1 MFSGP
6 MTALITPFADG
17 KVDET
22 RFKQQIERQVRGGIS
37 AIVAVGTTGESP
49 TLTVEE
55 HEHVIELAVKFADG
69 RVKVIA
75 GTGGNS
81 TAEALELHR
90 FAKQAGADACLSVD
104 PYYNKP
110 TQEGLY
116 RHFMTLSDGVDLPI
130 ILYTI
135 PGRTG
140 ITMATSTVARLYK
153 NGNFAAMKWATGQ
166 LDYVSELMSLCD
178 IPVLSGDDSQ
188 TLPLLSIG
196 GVGVISVLSN
206 LLPEKVSQICAR
218 FKQGDLLG
226 AAQIHHEVFPLTK
239 TLFLDGNP
247 AGIKYAM
254 KIAGLDTGEMRL
266 PLVEVSDP
274 TKRALETE
282 VRKFL

>member
-6 MTALITPFADG
+6 MTALITPFANG
-17 KVDET
+17 KVDEI
-22 RFKQQIERQVRGGIS
+22 RFKQQIERQIQGGIS

-55 HEHVIELAVKFADG
+55 HERVIELAVKWANG

-75 GTGGNS
+75 GTGANS
-81 TAEALELHR
+81 TTEALELHR

-140 ITMATSTVARLYK
+140 ITMSPSTAARLYK
-153 NGNFAAMKWATGQ
+153 NGNFAAMKWATGH
-166 LDYVSELMSLCD
+166 LDYASELMSLCD
-178 IPVLSGDDSQ
+178 MPVLSGDDSQ

-206 LLPEKVSQICAR
+206 LLPEKVSQMYTR
-218 FKQGDLLG
+218 FKQGDVLS

-239 TLFLDGNP
+239 ALFLDGNP

-254 KIAGLDTGEMRL
+254 KMAGLDTGEMRL
-266 PLVEVSDP
+266 PLVEVSDS
-274 TKRALETE
+274 TRKALEIE

>member
-1 MFSGP
+1 
-6 MTALITPFADG
+6 MTALITPFANG
-17 KVDET
+17 TVDET
-22 RFKQQIERQVRGGIS
+22 RFKQQIERQIRGGIS

-55 HEHVIELAVKFADG
+55 HERVIELAVKFADG
-69 RVKVIA
+69 RIKVIA
-75 GTGGNS
+75 GTGANS

-90 FAKQAGADACLSVD
+90 FAKQVGADACLSVD

-140 ITMATSTVARLYK
+140 ITMSPSTAARLYK

-166 LDYVSELMSLCD
+166 LDYASELMSLCD
-178 IPVLSGDDSQ
+178 MPVLSGDDSQ

-206 LLPEKVSQICAR
+206 LLPEKVSQLYGR
-218 FKQGDLLG
+218 FKQGDLMS
-226 AAQIHHEVFPLTK
+226 AAQIHHEVFSLTR

-254 KIAGLDTGEMRL
+254 KIVGLDTGEMRL

-274 TKRALETE
+274 TKKALETE
-282 VRKFL
+282 VRKFF

>member
-6 MTALITPFADG
+6 MTALITPFANG
-17 KVDET
+17 TVDET
-22 RFKQQIERQVRGGIS
+22 RFKQQIERQIRGGIS

-55 HEHVIELAVKFADG
+55 HERVIELAVKFADG
-69 RVKVIA
+69 RIKVIA
-75 GTGGNS
+75 GTGANS

-90 FAKQAGADACLSVD
+90 FAKKVGADACLSVD

-140 ITMATSTVARLYK
+140 ITMSPSTAARLYK

-166 LDYVSELMSLCD
+166 LDYASELMSLCD
-178 IPVLSGDDSQ
+178 MPVLSGDDSQ

-206 LLPEKVSQICAR
+206 LLPEKVSQLYGR

-226 AAQIHHEVFPLTK
+226 AAQIHHEVFSLTR

-254 KIAGLDTGEMRL
+254 KIVGLDTGEMRL

-274 TKRALETE
+274 TKKALETE
-282 VRKFL
+282 VRKFF

>member
-6 MTALITPFADG
+6 MTALITPFANG
-17 KVDET
+17 TVDET
-22 RFKQQIERQVRGGIS
+22 RFKQQIERQIRGGIS

-55 HEHVIELAVKFADG
+55 HERVIELAVKFADG
-69 RVKVIA
+69 RIKVIA
-75 GTGGNS
+75 GTGANS

-90 FAKQAGADACLSVD
+90 FAKQVGADACLSVD

-140 ITMATSTVARLYK
+140 ITMSPSTAARLYK

-166 LDYVSELMSLCD
+166 LDYASELMSLCD
-178 IPVLSGDDSQ
+178 MPVLSGDDSQ

-206 LLPEKVSQICAR
+206 LLPEKVSQLYGR
-218 FKQGDLLG
+218 FKQGDLVS
-226 AAQIHHEVFPLTK
+226 AAQIHHEVFSLTR

-254 KIAGLDTGEMRL
+254 KIVGLDTGEMRL

-274 TKRALETE
+274 TKKALETE
-282 VRKFL
+282 VRKFF

>member
-1 MFSGP
+1 

>member
-6 MTALITPFADG
+6 MTALITPFANG
-17 KVDET
+17 TVDET
-22 RFKQQIERQVRGGIS
+22 RFKQQIERQIRGGIS

-55 HEHVIELAVKFADG
+55 HERVIELAVKFADG
-69 RVKVIA
+69 RIKVIA
-75 GTGGNS
+75 GTGANS

-90 FAKQAGADACLSVD
+90 FAKQVGADACLSVD

-140 ITMATSTVARLYK
+140 ITMSPSTAARLYK

-166 LDYVSELMSLCD
+166 LDYASELMSLCD
-178 IPVLSGDDSQ
+178 MPVLSGDDSQ

-206 LLPEKVSQICAR
+206 LLPEKVSQLYGR
-218 FKQGDLLG
+218 FKQGDLMS
-226 AAQIHHEVFPLTK
+226 AAQIHHEVFSLTR

-254 KIAGLDTGEMRL
+254 KIVGLDTGEMRL

-274 TKRALETE
+274 TKKALETE
-282 VRKFL
+282 VRKFF